1 MKLAVIDTNVIIAAH
16 ITKHDDS
23 ATRKIIRAVSDGTV
37 VPIVTPAILSEYAE
51 VMSRTKFKIEPET
64 VAATIR
70 YFRERGK
77 NVMPVAYSRN
87 LPDDKDRAF
96 LEAALAL
103 FDDGAVLVTGNKR
116 HFPNADFILTPSEF
130 VEVLNAQT

>member
-70 YFRERGK
+70 YFRDDTLKSEGDLEGR
-77 NVMPVAYSRN
+77 YN
-87 LPDDKDRAF
+87 LPVVGVIPNMNENKGFDYYQNYYYASPKEKDKNNTEGGKA
-96 LEAALAL
+96 
-103 FDDGAVLVTGNKR
+103 
-116 HFPNADFILTPSEF
+116 
-130 VEVLNAQT
+130 

>member
-1 MKLAVIDTNVIIAAH
+1 MFSRNGLIMKLSGI
-16 ITKHDDS
+16 S
-23 ATRKIIRAVSDGTV
+23 ATQ
-37 VPIVTPAILSEYAE
+37 
-51 VMSRTKFKIEPET
+51 PET

-87 LPDDKDRAF
+87 LTDEKDRAF

-116 HFPNADFILTPSEF
+116 HFPNADFILSPSEF

>member
-23 ATRKIIRAVSDGTV
+23 ATRRIIRAVSDGTV

-77 NVMPVAYSRN
+77 NVMPVVYSRLGCDI
-87 LPDDKDRAF
+87 LPTDNK
-96 LEAALAL
+96 LSIGMVGML
-103 FDDGAVLVTGNKR
+103 GASRSGN
-116 HFPNADFILTPSEF
+116 FAIQNAKLKIVF
-130 VEVLNAQT
+130 

>member
-23 ATRKIIRAVSDGTV
+23 ATRKIIMAVSDGSVTPV
-37 VPIVTPAILSEYAE
+37 VTPAILAEYAE
-51 VMSRTKFKIEPET
+51 VMSRSKFQIAPET
-64 VAATIR
+64 VSATLR

-77 NVMPVAYSRN
+77 HVMPVAYSQT
-87 LPDDKDRAF
+87 LPDEKDREF

-103 FDDGAVLVTGNKR
+103 LVEGAVLVTGNKR
-116 HFPNADFILTPSEF
+116 HFPASDFVLSPSEF
-130 VEVLNAQT
+130 AALLAPPM